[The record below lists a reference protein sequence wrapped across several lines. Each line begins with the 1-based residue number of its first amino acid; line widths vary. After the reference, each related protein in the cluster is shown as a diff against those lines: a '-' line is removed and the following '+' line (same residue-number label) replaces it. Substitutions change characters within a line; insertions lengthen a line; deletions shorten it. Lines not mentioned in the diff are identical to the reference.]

1 MLGAEHRRKSGN
13 FKTMSQVQVP
23 PGFEA
28 SCRKAVC
35 SEAGATSLDPA
46 EELKAELI
54 KQVTEACK
62 EHVNQK
68 TQEAVETL
76 WKRGQKTIQSM
87 QQQHAATT
95 EQLRSQLAACTES
108 HRSLER
114 ETVVL
119 RANLEAMMKHLTIL
133 FGVPP
138 HCDPTLSTSLWNFEN
153 KDAETT
159 FSEEEHHDMEDPT
172 YPLSCFGSD
181 NGSQGPVA
189 GSGGTGS
196 ETEPSPTAEAA
207 AGFSNPPA
215 TFSLMLR
222 LADNVPVG
230 LQVKGEEGLLVEKIL
245 PGGAIEAWNKQCPG
259 EVREIRPGDRIVMIN
274 GHEDSEAMRH
284 ECLTKLLLKMTVQR
298 VAM

>member
-1 MLGAEHRRKSGN
+1 
-13 FKTMSQVQVP
+13 MSQVQVP

-28 SCRKAVC
+28 SCRQAVC
-35 SEAGATSLDPA
+35 SDAAGATSLDPA

-76 WKRGQKTIQSM
+76 WKRGQKAIQSM
-87 QQQHAATT
+87 QQQHAETT

-138 HCDPTLSTSLWNFEN
+138 HCEPESLWNFDN
-153 KDAETT
+153 KDAETLC
-159 FSEEEHHDMEDPT
+159 SEDDLHDIEGPT
-172 YPLSCFGSD
+172 PQMCFAND
-181 NGSQGPVA
+181 TEMLNGQGPVA

-196 ETEPSPTAEAA
+196 ESAPSPTADAFA
-207 AGFSNPPA
+207 AGFAHPTAA

-222 LADNVPVG
+222 RADNVPVG
-230 LQVKGEEGLLVEKIL
+230 LHVQGDDGLLVEKIL

-259 EVREIRPGDRIVMIN
+259 EMREIRPGDRIIMIN
-274 GHEDSEAMRH
+274 GHEDPEAMRH

-298 VAM
+298 V